1 MQTLKHSVVLTQIFA
16 FLDGREKVR
25 TQVLCRYCYCT
36 VAPLLL
42 ASVPCEPEITLIEGF
57 TLYRTFPHSLRN
69 RERWETVCKKLP
81 RALMSNRQ
89 YYFYNVHLPYFYRFG
104 EEVDEYGMIK
114 RTFFRN
120 RFLNVLDTRTM
131 GVELVHHFNQVM
143 DKGMLVRDRHL
154 LYVQYFYTLDELT
167 YIYEVDSQL
176 FTARKS

>member
-69 RERWETVCKKLP
+69 RERWETVCKNLSF
-81 RALMSNRQ
+81 REVQSTRCLE
-89 YYFYNVHLPYFYRFG
+89 YN
-104 EEVDEYGMIK
+104 
-114 RTFFRN
+114 TFF
-120 RFLNVLDTRTM
+120 LWTRWYERGGTFAFEAVARGAGRYRR
-131 GVELVHHFNQVM
+131 GVE
-143 DKGMLVRDRHL
+143 
-154 LYVQYFYTLDELT
+154 
-167 YIYEVDSQL
+167 
-176 FTARKS
+176 